1 MAAAAM
7 AEAES
12 KTVAQNRK
20 ARHNYF
26 IEETLEA
33 GLMLVGSEVKSLR
46 GGRAS
51 IAEAFAAEKEGE
63 LYLINANI
71 PEYEAANRFN
81 HAPKRPRKLLLRKRE
96 VERLRGRINREGMT
110 VVPLS
115 IYFNKRGIAKCQL
128 GIAKGKRMVD
138 KRETIKERD
147 WQREQARVL
156 RERNR

>member
-1 MAAAAM
+1 M
-7 AEAES
+7 AEES

-26 IEETLEA
+26 IEDTVEA
-33 GLMLVGSEVKSLR
+33 GLQLLGSEVKSLR

-51 IAEAFAAEKEGE
+51 IGEAFAVEKDGE
-63 LYLINANI
+63 LFLINAHI

-96 VERLRGRINREGMT
+96 VERLRGRISREGMT

-115 IYFNKRGIAKCQL
+115 IYFNPRGIAKCQL
-128 GIAKGKRMVD
+128 GIAKGKRMID

-147 WQREQARVL
+147 WQREQARL
-156 RERNR
+156 MRARNR

>member
-1 MAAAAM
+1 M
-7 AEAES
+7 AEES

-26 IEETLEA
+26 IEDTVEA
-33 GLMLVGSEVKSLR
+33 GLQLLGSEVKSLR

-51 IAEAFAAEKEGE
+51 IGEAFAVEKDGE
-63 LYLINANI
+63 LFLINAHI

-115 IYFNKRGIAKCQL
+115 IYFNPRGIAKCQL
-128 GIAKGKRMVD
+128 GIAKGKRMID

-147 WQREQARVL
+147 WQREQARL
-156 RERNR
+156 MRARNR

>member
-1 MAAAAM
+1 M
-7 AEAES
+7 AEEDS

-33 GLMLVGSEVKSLR
+33 GLLLVGSEVKSLR

-51 IAEAFAAEKEGE
+51 IAEAFAVEREGE

-81 HAPKRPRKLLLRKRE
+81 HTPKRPRKLLLRKRE

-115 IYFNKRGIAKCQL
+115 IYFNRRGIAKCQL
-128 GIAKGKRMVD
+128 GIAKGKRMID
-138 KRETIKERD
+138 KRETIKQRD

>member
-1 MAAAAM
+1 M
-7 AEAES
+7 AEES

-51 IAEAFAAEKEGE
+51 IAEAFAVEKDGE
-63 LYLINANI
+63 LFLINANI

-81 HAPKRPRKLLLRKRE
+81 HAPKRPRKLLLRRRE

-115 IYFNKRGIAKCQL
+115 IYFNRRGIAKCQL
-128 GIAKGKRMVD
+128 GIAKGKRMID

-147 WQREQARVL
+147 WQREQARVM

>member
-1 MAAAAM
+1 M
-7 AEAES
+7 AEES

-26 IEETLEA
+26 IEDTVEA
-33 GLMLVGSEVKSLR
+33 GLQLLGSEVKSLR

-51 IAEAFAAEKEGE
+51 IGEAFAVEKDGE
-63 LYLINANI
+63 LFLINAHI

-81 HAPKRPRKLLLRKRE
+81 HAPKRARKLLLRKRE

-115 IYFNKRGIAKCQL
+115 IYFNHRGIAKCQL
-128 GIAKGKRMVD
+128 GIAKGKRMID

-147 WQREQARVL
+147 WQREQARVM
-156 RERNR
+156 RARNR

>member
-1 MAAAAM
+1 M
-7 AEAES
+7 S
-12 KTVAQNRK
+12 DK
-20 ARHNYF
+20 ARDRDITVNRRAFHEYHF
-26 IEETLEA
+26 DERLEA
-33 GLMLVGSEVKSLR
+33 GLALVGSEVKSLR

-51 IAEAFAAEKEGE
+51 IAEAFAVEREGE

-71 PEYEAANRFN
+71 PEYESANRFN

-138 KRETIKERD
+138 KRETIKQRD

>member
-1 MAAAAM
+1 M
-7 AEAES
+7 AEES

-51 IAEAFAAEKEGE
+51 IAEAFAVEKEGE
-63 LYLINANI
+63 LFLINANI

-81 HAPKRPRKLLLRKRE
+81 HAPKRPRKLLLRRRE

-115 IYFNKRGIAKCQL
+115 IYFNRRGIAKCQL
-128 GIAKGKRMVD
+128 GIAKGKRMID

-147 WQREQARVL
+147 WQREQARVM

>member
-1 MAAAAM
+1 M
-7 AEAES
+7 AEEP
-12 KTVAQNRK
+12 KNVAQNRK
-20 ARHNYF
+20 ARFNYF

-51 IAEAFAAEKEGE
+51 IAESYATSRDGE
-63 LYLINANI
+63 LWLLNSNI
-71 PEYEAANRFN
+71 SEYTQAGRFN

-110 VVPLS
+110 IVPLS
-115 IYFNKRGIAKCQL
+115 IYFNGRGIAKCQL
-128 GIAKGKRMVD
+128 GIAKGKRTVD
-138 KRETIKERD
+138 KRDTIKERD

>member
-1 MAAAAM
+1 M
-7 AEAES
+7 AEES

-26 IEETLEA
+26 IEDTVEA
-33 GLMLVGSEVKSLR
+33 GLQLLGSEVKSLR

-51 IAEAFAAEKEGE
+51 IGEAFAVEKDGE
-63 LYLINANI
+63 LYLINAHI

-81 HAPKRPRKLLLRKRE
+81 HAPKRARKLLLRKRE
-96 VERLRGRINREGMT
+96 VARLRGRINREGMT

-128 GIAKGKRMVD
+128 GIAKGKRMTD

>member
-1 MAAAAM
+1 M
-7 AEAES
+7 AEES

-26 IEETLEA
+26 IEETMEA
-33 GLMLVGSEVKSLR
+33 GLILVGSEVKSLR

-51 IAEAFAAEKEGE
+51 IAEAFAAEKDGE

-71 PEYEAANRFN
+71 PEYESANRFN

-96 VERLRGRINREGMT
+96 AERLRGRINREGMT

-138 KRETIKERD
+138 KRETIKARD

>member
-1 MAAAAM
+1 M

-71 PEYEAANRFN
+71 PEYESANRFN

-138 KRETIKERD
+138 KRETIKQRD
-147 WQREQARVL
+147 WQREQSRVL

>member
-1 MAAAAM
+1 M
-7 AEAES
+7 AEES

-26 IEETLEA
+26 IEDTVEA
-33 GLMLVGSEVKSLR
+33 GLQLLGSEVKSLR

-51 IAEAFAAEKEGE
+51 IGEAFAVEKDGE
-63 LYLINANI
+63 LFLINAHI

-81 HAPKRPRKLLLRKRE
+81 HAPKRARKLLLRKRE

-115 IYFNKRGIAKCQL
+115 IYFNHRGIAKCQL
-128 GIAKGKRMVD
+128 GIAKGKRMID

-147 WQREQARVL
+147 WQREQARFM
-156 RERNR
+156 RARNR